1 MFLRINSSPVWQ
13 PYFRIT
19 PEDCPGIVEYESF
32 VELTN
37 PYRPSGP
44 TLRASLARPDNPLG
58 RLGLSIARELA
69 VACQAAD
76 TLTQE
81 QKDVIWQNLS
91 AA

>member
-1 MFLRINSSPVWQ
+1 
-13 PYFRIT
+13 
-19 PEDCPGIVEYESF
+19 
-32 VELTN
+32 
-37 PYRPSGP
+37 
-44 TLRASLARPDNPLG
+44 
-58 RLGLSIARELA
+58 LSIARELA